1 MFMRIHVTNVYG
13 FSIRS
18 TVLQSQH
25 EVVDILKDLCDS
37 EIGLFRYYNEEE
49 PKNELSS
56 RLDGVIARLNAGD
69 VVIFQS
75 PTWNG
80 VDWDNALVD
89 KIKLYGGRVVFF
101 IQDVPPIQFENNYF
115 LMPYFIDMYN
125 KAEVVVVPSEKM
137 YQRLVEEGLTV
148 KKYVVQKMWDFN
160 VHMDLHTPSF
170 EKKLYFLG
178 DVSRFPFFQNW
189 QFNTP
194 LHVFGNHKSDYDY
207 SKVHFGGWLNKTELL
222 LELSK
227 GGFGLVW
234 GNQENPKDE
243 PDYYKMNCSY
253 KLASYLSAGIP
264 VIVPDYLSNA
274 DFVKE
279 NNVGFVVSSLEEAD
293 QVIQE
298 CSEEKYSEMVSS
310 VKNVQYLINNGY
322 FTKKLFVDSLMKLSS
337 NEDNELNIKV
347 LGILDTLNYVM
358 AHNSSVARFGD
369 GEMDIITGHSIPY
382 QDYDENLANELK
394 NIISSESNES
404 LVVCLSDVFEGLDRY
419 NQSAVDFWKQHLNNN
434 YVHYKSLC
442 KAPWYGS
449 TFISRPYMDLID
461 KSLSKMYF
469 KNIKNLWDKRD
480 ILIVEGVNSRS
491 GVGNDLFDNANSVE
505 RIICPSKNAY
515 SKIDEIEL
523 LIEKHTENKL
533 VLLILGPTAKVL
545 AKRLS
550 IKKIQAIDMGHIDS
564 EYEWFK
570 MKATTKVKLDHKHT
584 AEHNFDENITFIED
598 DTYNSQ
604 IVERI
609 G

>member
-1 MFMRIHVTNVYG
+1 MRIHVTNVYG

-49 PKNELSS
+49 PRNELSS

-189 QFNTP
+189 QYDTP
-194 LHVFGNHKSDYDY
+194 LHVFGNHKPDYDY

-243 PDYYKMNCSY
+243 LDYYKMNCSY

-279 NNVGFVVSSLEEAD
+279 NNIGFVVSSLEEAD
-293 QVIQE
+293 KVIQE
-298 CSEEKYSEMVSS
+298 CSEKKYSEMLSS

-322 FTKKLFVDSLMKLSS
+322 FTKKLFVDSLMKLNS
-337 NEDNELNIKV
+337 NEENGLDVKV

-358 AHNSSVARFGD
+358 AHSSSVARFGD

-419 NQSAVDFWKQHLNNN
+419 NQSAVDFWKQHLNKN
-434 YVHYKSLC
+434 YIYYKSLC

-449 TFISRPYMDLID
+449 TFISRPYMDLVD
-461 KSLSKMYF
+461 KSLSNMYF

-515 SKIDEIEL
+515 SKIDEIES
-523 LIEKHTENKL
+523 LIERHAENKL

-550 IKKIQAIDMGHIDS
+550 IKKFQAIDMGHIDS

-584 AEHNFDENITFIED
+584 AEYNFDENITFIED

>member
-137 YQRLVEEGLTV
+137 YQRLLEEGLTV

-279 NNVGFVVSSLEEAD
+279 NNIGFVVSSLEEAD

-322 FTKKLFVDSLMKLSS
+322 FTKKLFVDSLMKLNS
-337 NEDNELNIKV
+337 NEDNELNIKI
-347 LGILDTLNYVM
+347 LGILDTLNYIL

-394 NIISSESNES
+394 DIISSESNES

-434 YVHYKSLC
+434 YIYYKSLC

-449 TFISRPYMDLID
+449 TFISRPYMDLVD
-461 KSLSKMYF
+461 KSLSNMYF

-515 SKIDEIEL
+515 SKIDEIES
-523 LIEKHTENKL
+523 LIERHAENKL

-598 DTYNSQ
+598 DAYNSQ

>member
-1 MFMRIHVTNVYG
+1 MRIHVTNVYG

-279 NNVGFVVSSLEEAD
+279 NNIGFIVSSLEEAD

-298 CSEEKYSEMVSS
+298 CSEEKYSEIVSN
-310 VKNVQYLINNGY
+310 VKKVQYLINNGY
-322 FTKKLFVDSLMKLSS
+322 FTKKLFVDSLMKLNS

-347 LGILDTLNYVM
+347 LGILDTLNYIM

-394 NIISSESNES
+394 EIISSESNES
-404 LVVCLSDVFEGLDRY
+404 LVVCLSDVFERLDRY

-434 YVHYKSLC
+434 YIYYKSLC

-449 TFISRPYMDLID
+449 TFISRPYMDLVD
-461 KSLSKMYF
+461 KSLSNMYF

-515 SKIDEIEL
+515 SKINEIQL
-523 LIEKHTENKL
+523 LIERHAENKL

-598 DTYNSQ
+598 DAYNSQ

>member
-1 MFMRIHVTNVYG
+1 MRIHVTNVYG

-279 NNVGFVVSSLEEAD
+279 NNIGFVVSSLEEAD

-298 CSEEKYSEMVSS
+298 CSEEKYSEIVSN
-310 VKNVQYLINNGY
+310 VKKVQYLINNGY
-322 FTKKLFVDSLMKLSS
+322 FTKKLFVDSLMKLNS

-347 LGILDTLNYVM
+347 LGILDTLNYIM

-394 NIISSESNES
+394 EIISSESNES
-404 LVVCLSDVFEGLDRY
+404 LVVCLSDVFERLDRY

-434 YVHYKSLC
+434 YIYYKSLC

-449 TFISRPYMDLID
+449 TFISRPYMDLVD
-461 KSLSKMYF
+461 KSLSNMYF

-515 SKIDEIEL
+515 SKINEIQL
-523 LIEKHTENKL
+523 LIERYAENKL

-598 DTYNSQ
+598 DAYNSQ

>member
-523 LIEKHTENKL
+523 LIEKHAENKL

>member
-1 MFMRIHVTNVYG
+1 MRIHVTNVFG
-13 FSIRS
+13 FSPKS

-49 PKNELSS
+49 PRNELSS
-56 RLDGVIARLNAGD
+56 RLDGIIARLNMGD
-69 VVIFQS
+69 VVLFQS

-178 DVSRFPFFQNW
+178 DVTRFPFFQNW

-194 LHVFGNHKSDYDY
+194 LHVFGNHKPDYDY

-279 NNVGFVVSSLEEAD
+279 NNIGFVVSSLEEVD

-394 NIISSESNES
+394 EIIISESNES
-404 LVVCLSDVFEGLDRY
+404 LVICLSDVFEGLDRY

-449 TFISRPYMDLID
+449 TFISRPYMDLVD
-461 KSLSKMYF
+461 KSLSNMYF

-491 GVGNDLFDNANSVE
+491 GVGNDLFDDANSVE

-515 SKIDEIEL
+515 SKIDEIES
-523 LIEKHTENKL
+523 LIEGHAKNKL

-570 MKATTKVKLDHKHT
+570 MGATYKVKLDNKHT
-584 AEHNFDENITFIED
+584 AEHNFDENIIFNED
-598 DTYNSQ
+598 DDYNRQ
-604 IVERI
+604 VIVRI
-609 G
+609 E

>member
-1 MFMRIHVTNVYG
+1 MRIHVTNVYG

-137 YQRLVEEGLTV
+137 YQRLLEEGLTV

-279 NNVGFVVSSLEEAD
+279 NNIGFVVSSLEEAD

-322 FTKKLFVDSLMKLSS
+322 FTKKLFVDSLMKLNS
-337 NEDNELNIKV
+337 NEDNELNIKI
-347 LGILDTLNYVM
+347 LGILDTLNYIL

-394 NIISSESNES
+394 DIISSESNES

-434 YVHYKSLC
+434 YIYYKSLC

-449 TFISRPYMDLID
+449 TFISRPYMDLVD
-461 KSLSKMYF
+461 KSLSNMYF

-515 SKIDEIEL
+515 SKIDEIES
-523 LIEKHTENKL
+523 LIERHAENKL

-598 DTYNSQ
+598 DAYNSQ